1 MEGEQTSLS
10 CPIDMLREPLSAI
23 WFHVSGIASDSS
35 TALIGAKQKEP
46 KKVYALAAPVSTQRV
61 LAASV
66 SLVDGSHW
74 KQPRWKHR
82 AFFSLLSDP
91 PALRLNRL
99 ERTDTGSYVCNV
111 TYRDDNAT
119 TGAVTVTEA
128 HFALFVAE
136 VEEDIAEAQNC
147 SSRVRRDVRGGG
159 GGGWGGR
166 AKDRPGKQMNDQDK
180 EKLAGL

>member
-10 CPIDMLREPLSAI
+10 CPINMLREPLSAV
-23 WFHVSGIASDSS
+23 WLHFSTVAFHSSSADS
-35 TALIGAKQKEP
+35 GAKKKEP
-46 KKVYALAAPVSTQRV
+46 KKVYALTAPVSTQRV

-82 AFFSLLSDP
+82 AFFSLLSQP

-99 ERTDTGSYVCNV
+99 DRSDTGIYVCNV

-119 TGAVTVTEA
+119 AGSVTVNEA
-128 HFALFVAE
+128 HFTLFVAVPQE
-136 VEEDIAEAQNC
+136 PPVIMDSSGAILNSTVGPYAEGDTIRLTCA
-147 SSRVRRDVRGGG
+147 VP
-159 GGGWGGR
+159 
-166 AKDRPGKQMNDQDK
+166 AGKY
-180 EKLAGL
+180 